1 MERQFRRFPRA
12 SHSGVPFPPYPGKGT
27 PICKG
32 GRVETAKKMTAAPGQ
47 AGEADEDEDG
57 DATSVDLA
65 DHVNAFGR
73 QQHSIVTRRQ
83 LRSVGRSDDE
93 IDAELSARR
102 LLREGPGAFRPWG
115 VKRSWQLR
123 ASAAVLSAR
132 APALISHRSAAWLY
146 GIAEHQPGI
155 IDIAVPRHRRPRSRP
170 GVQFHESRQFDV
182 AVDTADVRDGL
193 PVTGVARTI
202 LDSCSVMPK
211 LSDRLDLFDEARR
224 LKLVDWD
231 QLWDCLLLHT
241 GRGRRGLQRYR
252 DVLLTRDG
260 TVPPGTKFARRVG
273 LLLESGGLPTP
284 VYEHPV
290 RHPEGM
296 YYIDLAYLTPRKVA
310 VECIGRI
317 GHDFERAF
325 ETDPVRRNYLQLMG
339 WLVLEVTWR
348 RFINS
353 PDSVVAEVLQALS
366 A

>member
-1 MERQFRRFPRA
+1 M
-12 SHSGVPFPPYPGKGT
+12 
-27 PICKG
+27 
-32 GRVETAKKMTAAPGQ
+32 
-47 AGEADEDEDG
+47 D
-57 DATSVDLA
+57 
-65 DHVNAFGR
+65 NAEILHR
-73 QQHSIVTRRQ
+73 LSREQHSAAAWNQMTDSGIPEYWILKEARHGRII
-83 LRSVGRSDDE
+83 REAPSVY
-93 IDAELSARR
+93 
-102 LLREGPGAFRPWG
+102 RPWG
-115 VKRSWQLR
+115 VKRSWKMR

-146 GIAEHQPGI
+146 GIDEHQPGI
-155 IDIAVPRHRRPRSRP
+155 IDITVPRHRRPRSRP

-182 AVDTADVRDGL
+182 ALDTSGLRDGL

-202 LDSCSVMPK
+202 LDSCSELPG
-211 LSDRLDLFDEARR
+211 LPDRLDLFDEARR

-231 QLWDCLLLHT
+231 DLWDCLLVHT

-260 TVPPGTKFARRVG
+260 TAPAGTKFARRVG

-290 RHPEGM
+290 PHPEGT
-296 YYIDLAYLTPRKVA
+296 YFVDLAYLTPRKVA

-317 GHDFERAF
+317 GHDFDLAF

-348 RFINS
+348 RFIHS
-353 PDSVVAEVLQALS
+353 PESVVAEVRQAL
-366 A
+366 AA

>member
-1 MERQFRRFPRA
+1 VDPAR
-12 SHSGVPFPPYPGKGT
+12 
-27 PICKG
+27 
-32 GRVETAKKMTAAPGQ
+32 KMSAAPD
-47 AGEADEDEDG
+47 ETDEDEE
-57 DATSVDLA
+57 TTCLEFA

-73 QQHSIVTRRQ
+73 EQHSIVTRRQ
-83 LRSVGRSDDE
+83 LRDVGRSDDE
-93 IDAELSARR
+93 VDQELSAGR

-115 VKRSWQLR
+115 VKRSWHLR

-146 GIAEHQPGI
+146 GIDEHQPGI
-155 IDIAVPRHRRPRSRP
+155 IDITVPRHRRPRSRP

-182 AVDTADVRDGL
+182 AADTADVRDGL

-202 LDSCSVMPK
+202 LDSCSVLTRLPE
-211 LSDRLDLFDEARR
+211 RLDLFDEARR

-231 QLWDCLLLHT
+231 DLWDCLLVHT

-260 TVPPGTKFARRVG
+260 TAPAGTKFARRVG
-273 LLLESGGLPTP
+273 LLLESAGLPTP

-290 RHPEGM
+290 LHPEGK
-296 YYIDLAYLTPRKVA
+296 YFIDLAYLTPRKVA
-310 VECIGRI
+310 VECIGKI

-325 ETDPVRRNYLQLMG
+325 EMDPVRRNYLQLQG
-339 WLVLEVTWR
+339 WLVIEVTWR
-348 RFINS
+348 RFVNA
-353 PDSVVAEVLQALS
+353 PEAVVAEVLQALS